1 MLPPFAFGLSMFCS
15 DKRKM
20 LFFQPITICHFL
32 VPWRP
37 DGQKACSCYTFEN
50 GFTGRKNWQQ
60 ANDSCIQNKKH
71 LVVLETVQEWEFIN
85 QTMKDRKAFRY
96 NEWHIGLFKN
106 LTTGNWTR
114 VTGKP
119 LTLDKW
125 QPREPGKDD
134 RYAHMAKEFP
144 TGSYGL
150 FGGMKDYVHRGWI
163 CEEETGIS

>member
-1 MLPPFAFGLSMFCS
+1 
-15 DKRKM
+15 M

-60 ANDSCIQNKKH
+60 ANDSCIENKKH

-106 LTTGNWTR
+106 LTTGNWTW
-114 VTGKP
+114 VNGKP

-144 TGSYGL
+144 PGYYGL